1 MVHTS
6 NFPMVKKGF
15 SRDSALT
22 VHNGAQS
29 GSAPAWHSVIVQHFC
44 QRCTVHSREKR
55 RKIFF
60 FFLCCAPCTVPQN
73 PVKIRCAKP
82 GSWWTVHRCAPLCTV
97 SAESLLNPL
106 FYNGKMGSVH
116 RQISIYR
123 RLPSLIPYFTMGKS
137 MAGQSL
143 FMSPARHS
151 VIQWL
156 RQPAWG
162 RPQAGRRSASC
173 YDSDFWK
180 SSNYRVS
187 LCRQKFGT
195 ATWRLPVAP
204 VALLETRVWC
214 LSDKSATLQKRA
226 NRFSERQFL
235 HAGLIEF

>member
-1 MVHTS
+1 M
-6 NFPMVKKGF
+6 
-15 SRDSALT
+15 
-22 VHNGAQS
+22 
-29 GSAPAWHSVIVQHFC
+29 
-44 QRCTVHSREKR
+44 HSREKR
-55 RKIFF
+55 RKHFF
-60 FFLCCAPCTVPQN
+60 FFLCCAPCTVGKNAVQL
-73 PVKIRCAKP
+73 RCAKQGP
-82 GSWWTVHRCAPLCTV
+82 SPTVHRCAPLCTV

-106 FYNGKMGSVH
+106 FYNGKMRSVH
-116 RQISIYR
+116 RQISIYK
-123 RLPSLIPYFTMGKS
+123 RLRCLIPYFTMGKWT
-137 MAGQSL
+137 AGQSL
-143 FMSPARHS
+143 FMSPAWHS

-204 VALLETRVWC
+204 VALLETHVWC

-226 NRFSERQFL
+226 HRFSEHWFL
-235 HAGLIEF
+235 HAGPMEF